1 MTLRERYGEARDIA
15 GKNAVNRG
23 SIANRMAKQ
32 AAAMSNGSKMT
43 QALLG
48 AQAASDAVSQGFDE
62 GLDRG
67 ANMAAQVASEEA
79 RAKEREQN
87 QKQFEAT
94 QKLQR
99 EEAEKDRQFQKDE
112 KKKDRAWNILGAAFS
127 GFFK

>member
-15 GKNAVNRG
+15 GQT
-23 SIANRMAKQ
+23 ANRKAALALRAAKQ
-32 AAAMSNGSKMT
+32 SGALSNASKTT

-48 AQAASDAVSQGFDE
+48 AQAANDAVSQGFDE

-99 EEAEKDRQFQKDE
+99 EEAEKDRKFQKEE
-112 KKKDRAWNILGAAFS
+112 KKKDRLWGLIPGIAKLFN
-127 GFFK
+127 